1 MAHQLFQRH
10 ACHHTAST
18 LLLLGTLFGTQA
30 SLAGGNNDSTYTD
43 LAPEKCRTLKA
54 EQDYG
59 ATTQQCPGIA
69 GYRLLVEDFDG
80 RQSMAVIS
88 PDGHQHPLHFSQT
101 ITNAFSILGKKAE
114 WRLGPN
120 KQPLALIVR
129 IYASE
134 NPDKPAQQ
142 TQYLSVSKL
151 AGNTICVTDKIR
163 NSATMNEEARN
174 AADSAASRACLK
186 P

>member
-18 LLLLGTLFGTQA
+18 LLLLGTLFNAQA
-30 SLAGGNNDSTYTD
+30 SLAAGNNDSTYTD

-80 RQSMAVIS
+80 RQSITVVS
-88 PDGHQHPLHFSQT
+88 PDGRQHPLNFSQT
-101 ITNAFSILGKKAE
+101 ITSSFATVGKKAE

-129 IYASE
+129 VYANE

-142 TQYLSVSKL
+142 TQYLSVSKVT
-151 AGNTICVTDKIR
+151 GNTICVTDKIK
-163 NSATMNEEARN
+163 NSGTMNETARD
-174 AADSAASRACLK
+174 AADSAANRACLK
-186 P
+186 